1 MVLLCA
7 AYVFGCAFRSVL
19 PRADVQRISLFDTWL
34 SSVLVG
40 RSVATIAEL
49 CFVLQWALVLHQL
62 AHMAKADTARN
73 IAKVIVP
80 LILLAEL
87 CSWYAVITTNYLG
100 NTLENSLWAVTFL
113 LIAAALLRL
122 MNDFRGP
129 VRLALGLAVAGI
141 TVYLVFLVRVDVPM
155 YFARWQADAANG
167 KELFGVLAG
176 LHDLGTRWT
185 VTHDITQ
192 WKDEIAWMSLYFS
205 LAVWSSLA
213 LGGFGLVK
221 HRLPQ
226 YRLRP
231 ASASMASRR
240 RSPPVVRER
249 RPAPAPRTH

>member
-1 MVLLCA
+1 
-7 AYVFGCAFRSVL
+7 
-19 PRADVQRISLFDTWL
+19 
-34 SSVLVG
+34 
-40 RSVATIAEL
+40 
-49 CFVLQWALVLHQL
+49 VLQWAIVLHQL

-73 IAKVIVP
+73 IAKSIVP

-100 NTLENSLWAVTFL
+100 NTLENSIWAVTFL

-141 TVYLVFLVRVDVPM
+141 TVYLVFLVRIDVPM

-185 VTHDITQ
+185 VTHDIAQ
-192 WKDEIAWMSLYFS
+192 WQDEIAWMSLYFS

-213 LGGFGLVK
+213 LGGFGLVR

-231 ASASMASRR
+231 ASASMVSRR
-240 RSPPVVRER
+240 RGLPVAREP

>member
-1 MVLLCA
+1 
-7 AYVFGCAFRSVL
+7 
-19 PRADVQRISLFDTWL
+19 
-34 SSVLVG
+34 
-40 RSVATIAEL
+40 
-49 CFVLQWALVLHQL
+49 VLQWAIVLRQL
-62 AHMAKADTARN
+62 ARMTKADTSRN
-73 IAKVIVP
+73 IAKTIVP

-113 LIAAALLRL
+113 LIAVALLRL

-129 VRLALGLAVAGI
+129 VRLALGLAIAGI
-141 TVYLVFLVRVDVPM
+141 TVYLVFLVRIDVPM
-155 YFARWQADAANG
+155 YFARWQTDAANG

-185 VTHDITQ
+185 VTHDIAQ
-192 WKDEIAWMSLYFS
+192 WQDEIAWMSLYFS

-231 ASASMASRR
+231 ANASMVSRR
-240 RSPPVVRER
+240 HSPPVGREP
-249 RPAPAPRTH
+249 RPAPTPRTH